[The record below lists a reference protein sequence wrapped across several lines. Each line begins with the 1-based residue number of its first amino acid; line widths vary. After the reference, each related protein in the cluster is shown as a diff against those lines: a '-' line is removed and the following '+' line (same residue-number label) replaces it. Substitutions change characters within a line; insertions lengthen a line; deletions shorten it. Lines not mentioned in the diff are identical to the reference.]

1 MNSVYQD
8 KQMTEGEFINEL
20 NMRTKSLG
28 LWVTPTPDDLIH
40 DGFHLSRIT
49 TYDDVSNGYR
59 LRLKN
64 SHISFPCAVLLSRD
78 PISNARDSD
87 VVTQFISKSIG
98 QSFIHAGFVKTFTK
112 MVIDDSFHNH
122 HESEKNRFIEM
133 RRMLLNSIN
142 FESPEM
148 LLTMINTDW
157 YTLSMMYFVYDN
169 GNTPAAELN
178 WRIFEEYY
186 KFSENIIDV
195 IINHEFD
202 RLISK
207 TDEFNMIEIKAI
219 LLKWKKDHSTGNNG
233 EEDMLL

>member
-1 MNSVYQD
+1 MNNVYND
-8 KQMTEGEFINEL
+8 KKMTEGEFINEL

-49 TYDDVSNGYR
+49 EYDDASNRYR
-59 LRLKN
+59 LRLRN
-64 SHISFPCAVLLSRD
+64 SHISYTGTVLLS
-78 PISNARDSD
+78 D
-87 VVTQFISKSIG
+87 VITQFILKSIG

-148 LLTMINTDW
+148 FLTMINTDW

-169 GNTPAAELN
+169 GNIPTAELN
-178 WRIFEEYY
+178 WRIFEAYY
-186 KFSENIIDV
+186 ELPENIIDV

-202 RLISK
+202 RLMSK

-219 LLKWKKDHSTGNNG
+219 LLKWKKDHSTDNNG